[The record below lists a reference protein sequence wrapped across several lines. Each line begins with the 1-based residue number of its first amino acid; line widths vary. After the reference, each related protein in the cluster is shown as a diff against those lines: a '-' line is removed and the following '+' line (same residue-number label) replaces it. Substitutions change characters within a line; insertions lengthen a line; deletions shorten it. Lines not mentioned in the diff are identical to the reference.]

1 MHFCSVAAKETSS
14 EPSEATR
21 DPQDVHTSAM
31 DRLTLQAWENGSKES
46 NDHYV
51 KSIQKKLRRKCT
63 QVRLI

>member
-1 MHFCSVAAKETSS
+1 MHFSSVAAKETFS

-46 NDHYV
+46 IV
-51 KSIQKKLRRKCT
+51 MI
-63 QVRLI
+63 V